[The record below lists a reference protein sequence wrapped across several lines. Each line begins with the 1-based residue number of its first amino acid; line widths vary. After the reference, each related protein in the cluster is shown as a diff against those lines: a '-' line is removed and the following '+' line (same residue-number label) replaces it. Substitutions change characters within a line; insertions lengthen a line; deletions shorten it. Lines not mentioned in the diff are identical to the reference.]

1 MHLSEYPHRVLH
13 VCPWACEDNLWD
25 SVISAHN
32 VSPHDQVIKL
42 GSWGMT
48 LASGH
53 LCPVPEA
60 SRLPGASWSI
70 ELNYTLGNEE
80 QARLF
85 WMSSSITL

>member
-1 MHLSEYPHRVLH
+1 MRLSGYPHRVLH

-60 SRLPGASWSI
+60 SRLPEASWST